1 LIGLYCSER
10 ILIIKTER
18 REGKILRKC
27 KTLVINPGS
36 TSTKI
41 AVFNNEEVILEK
53 TLRHSSEEIKKYER
67 VFDQFQFRK
76 QIILDELK
84 GYDFDIQTLD
94 AIVGRGGVLKPIL
107 GGTYRV
113 NEKMLE
119 DIKISARGEHA
130 SNLGAVI
137 ANDIAGEL
145 NIPAFIVDP
154 PVVDEMQSLARIT
167 GLDGYER
174 ESKFHALNQK
184 AVARKAAKE
193 LGKKYDEVNLVVAHL
208 GGGISV
214 GAHEKGRVIDV
225 NNALY
230 GEGAFSPE
238 RTGGLPTRAVLE
250 MCITEKL
257 TEKEIKQRLAGKGG
271 LVSYLGINDAKQV
284 SEMVKEGNEKAEL
297 IYKAMAYQVAKDIA
311 GCSAVLKGNVDAIVI
326 TGGVAYDKTFVGWI
340 SERVQF
346 ISQIKVYPGELE
358 LEALREGALR
368 VLRKE
373 EDIKIYE

>member
-1 LIGLYCSER
+1 
-10 ILIIKTER
+10 
-18 REGKILRKC
+18 
-27 KTLVINPGS
+27 
-36 TSTKI
+36 
-41 AVFNNEEVILEK
+41 
-53 TLRHSSEEIKKYER
+53 
-67 VFDQFQFRK
+67 
-76 QIILDELK
+76 
-84 GYDFDIQTLD
+84 
-94 AIVGRGGVLKPIL
+94 
-107 GGTYRV
+107 
-113 NEKMLE
+113 M
-119 DIKISARGEHA
+119 
-130 SNLGAVI
+130 
-137 ANDIAGEL
+137 
-145 NIPAFIVDP
+145 
-154 PVVDEMQSLARIT
+154 
-167 GLDGYER
+167 
-174 ESKFHALNQK
+174 
-184 AVARKAAKE
+184 
-193 LGKKYDEVNLVVAHL
+193 GKKYDEVNLVVAHL